1 MTMKDVAEL
10 AGVSTAAVSRYLN
23 GGYISEDK
31 AARIK
36 EAIEQTGYVRSNQA
50 RALRTGRT
58 GLVGVIVP
66 KINSE
71 SVSRVVAGIGQCLQE
86 HDYQMLLADAAND
99 PAREVTYLDIFRKQ
113 PVDAI
118 ILEAT
123 TITPEYRM
131 FFDESKIPLVI
142 VGQKVEGNACVYH
155 DDFAAARDLA
165 RAIARSNPGR
175 IAYVGVTRED
185 ASAGAAREDGF
196 RAGLEEAGVSL
207 PADAVGESPFTVEG
221 GRAAAKRLLEAHP
234 DIDFFA
240 CATDVIAAGAVS
252 ALADHGVVDAAR
264 HVSGFGD
271 NQLMR
276 AISGGIPTV
285 HYPYFTSGFRAAE
298 MVLAALDGRPLEPH
312 AEALAY
318 SLVGI

>member
-1 MTMKDVAEL
+1 MTMREVAEL

-23 GGYISEDK
+23 GGYISENK

-36 EAIEQTGYVRSNQA
+36 AAIAETGYVRSNQA

-58 GLVGVIVP
+58 GLVGVVVP

-99 PAREVTYLDIFRKQ
+99 PLREVNFLDIFRKQ

-123 TITPEYRM
+123 TITSEHRR
-131 FFDESKIPLVI
+131 FFEESKIPLVI
-142 VGQKVEGNACVYH
+142 VGQKVDGCACVYH
-155 DDFAAARDLA
+155 DDFGAARELA
-165 RAIARSNPGR
+165 VAVSRRNPRR
-175 IAYVGVTRED
+175 IAYIGVTRAD
-185 ASAGAAREDGF
+185 ASAGIAREDGF
-196 RAGLEEAGVSL
+196 RAGLAGAGIPL
-207 PADAVGESPFTVEG
+207 PVDVVGESPFTVEG

-252 ALADHGVVDAAR
+252 ALADCGVADASR
-264 HVSGFGD
+264 HVAGFGD

-276 AISGGIPTV
+276 ALSGGIPTV

-298 MVLAALDGRPLEPH
+298 LVLSALDGGGLEPN

-318 SLVGI
+318 SIVGI